1 MNIFDLRSDT
11 VTLPSGEMR
20 KAMAKAEVGDDVYG
34 EDPTVNKLQELAC
47 KITGKR
53 DALFIPSGS
62 MGNLIPLFING
73 GRGNEVLAQKN
84 SHILH
89 YELASSAAL
98 AGVLPVAVEGE
109 RGILNPE
116 LLARH
121 LRPDVYHMP
130 RVTMIQLENT
140 HNLEGGTCYSYDEMK
155 DVCDFASKNNLLVHL
170 DGARLFNAAV
180 ATGTSVKKY
189 SSLVDTVTICLSKGL
204 GAPVG
209 ALLCGSNKFIA
220 EARRVRKLLGAGMR
234 QAGILAA
241 AGIYALTRNVER
253 LREDHDNAKKI
264 AEILDQVEWA
274 QIDISRVET
283 NIIYFTTG
291 ETPAGQVAGLLKK
304 QGLLCSVFDEYTI
317 RLVTHLGITSE
328 DTDKIRVILRD
339 LKIGK

>member
-209 ALLCGSNKFIA
+209 PCS
-220 EARRVRKLLGAGMR
+220 
-234 QAGILAA
+234 AA
-241 AGIYALTRNVER
+241 ATSSLPRPAGSGSFSAQVCGRPVFSPPQGSMPSPVMSSGLERTTITQRKSRRSSIRLSGPRSISPGSKPTSSTSPPER
-253 LREDHDNAKKI
+253 LPPVR
-264 AEILDQVEWA
+264 
-274 QIDISRVET
+274 
-283 NIIYFTTG
+283 
-291 ETPAGQVAGLLKK
+291 
-304 QGLLCSVFDEYTI
+304 
-317 RLVTHLGITSE
+317 
-328 DTDKIRVILRD
+328 
-339 LKIGK
+339 